1 MFDSNTPISNYSFH
15 WPRHE
20 WLRPTGSE
28 RFARPA
34 ALSRSGETSMLLPK
48 VPPHRNLP
56 PPKPVQGCV
65 LHVFSL
71 NLRHLWQLWQSHAS
85 ASFLSISV
93 AFWYCCRATF
103 TALQSNVLRCN
114 VLWGDRETL
123 DGKMENM
130 KMLKY
135 ENMKMNVVFPCL
147 SMCFQCFHESSCLSW
162 LHVVHLNLEATKSW
176 TKASARE
183 AKAEA
188 RTLDHRWKFFTF
200 PYFYISAV

>member
-1 MFDSNTPISNYSFH
+1 
-15 WPRHE
+15 
-20 WLRPTGSE
+20 
-28 RFARPA
+28 
-34 ALSRSGETSMLLPK
+34 MLLPK

-56 PPKPVQGCV
+56 PPTPVQGCV